1 MEREVVYVDGWRMT
15 RAEDFD
21 KSKHAGCGEL
31 FKASLN
37 PKTLAEM
44 QNEFAK
50 GDYYG
55 FIIAK
60 DSHPFRK
67 SDGFK
72 IWLAADFNLETE
84 TRYAIKQGVCDTI
97 EDCKLFV
104 DQILWRDLRFSLYWS
119 LRNESEQRRI
129 AGDCVICGKAQL
141 QVN

>member
-1 MEREVVYVDGWRMT
+1 MKKVVYVDGWRMT

-31 FKASLN
+31 IKASLN
-37 PKTLAEM
+37 PQTRTEM
-44 QNEFAK
+44 QKEFSK
-50 GDYYG
+50 GDYCG

-67 SDGFK
+67 SDGLK

-84 TRYAIKQGVCDTI
+84 THWAIKQGICDTI

-104 DQILWRDLRFSLYWS
+104 DQILWRDLRFALYWS
-119 LRNESEQRRI
+119 LRNEYERRRM
-129 AGDCVICGKAQL
+129 AGSCVICGQAQM
-141 QVN
+141 